1 MTDISKKQQIVMDVR
16 VHAVTMEDALEWAKE
31 AVLEGKPRMIA
42 TANAEMIMIAQKD
55 PELKEILNTCD
66 LVVPDGAGVLWA
78 GEKLGTPFPERVA
91 GADLAEELLKIA
103 SEKSGRYISWEARRA
118 LPREPQPVS
127 WNFTFP
133 SSSQD
138 AMKATSIAKKRK
150 RL

>member
-1 MTDISKKQQIVMDVR
+1 MDVR

-103 SEKSGRYISWEARRA
+103 SGKSGRYISWEARRA

>member
-91 GADLAEELLKIA
+91 GADLAE
-103 SEKSGRYISWEARRA
+103 
-118 LPREPQPVS
+118 
-127 WNFTFP
+127 
-133 SSSQD
+133 
-138 AMKATSIAKKRK
+138 
-150 RL
+150 

>member
-103 SEKSGRYISWEARRA
+103 SEKVAGIFPGRRAGHCPESRSPFHGTSRSLQARRM
-118 LPREPQPVS
+118 P
-127 WNFTFP
+127 
-133 SSSQD
+133 
-138 AMKATSIAKKRK
+138 
-150 RL
+150 

>member
-78 GEKLGTPFPERVA
+78 GRKAWARRSRKGWRAQT
-91 GADLAEELLKIA
+91 LLK
-103 SEKSGRYISWEARRA
+103 
-118 LPREPQPVS
+118 
-127 WNFTFP
+127 NF
-133 SSSQD
+133 
-138 AMKATSIAKKRK
+138 
-150 RL
+150 